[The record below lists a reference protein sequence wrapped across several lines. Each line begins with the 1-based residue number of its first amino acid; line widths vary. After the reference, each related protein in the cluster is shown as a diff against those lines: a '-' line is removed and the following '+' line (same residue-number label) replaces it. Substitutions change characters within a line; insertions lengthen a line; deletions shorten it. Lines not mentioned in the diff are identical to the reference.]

1 MSANC
6 LPVPAL
12 ICALHSTHNLNL
24 NGHYVISNSKLCIL
38 EQQYGAQRVAFCP
51 AALSKICKQRMS
63 APYAPIHQPSG

>member
-24 NGHYVISNSKLCIL
+24 NGHYVISNSNSVSWSSSMVLKGLL
-38 EQQYGAQRVAFCP
+38 SVQQP
-51 AALSKICKQRMS
+51 
-63 APYAPIHQPSG
+63 